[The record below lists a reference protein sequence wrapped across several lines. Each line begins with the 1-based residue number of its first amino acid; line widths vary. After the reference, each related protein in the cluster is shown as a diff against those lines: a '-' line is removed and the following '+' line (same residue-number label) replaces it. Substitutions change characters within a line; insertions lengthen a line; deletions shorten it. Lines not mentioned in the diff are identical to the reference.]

1 MPNRILR
8 DYTYSEKMDKISPQA
23 ENCFIRLIMKADDF
37 GKFNGHPTLL
47 KSALFPLKVDN
58 ITDKQ
63 MDGWIEELKK
73 ADLIVRYEVN
83 GKKYLK
89 INDFGQRL
97 RLMSSKFPDPLS
109 NDSIMTAE
117 CQHDDRLK
125 RNEVEVETKAVST
138 APDVWDELLKTWL
151 SYRKEKKKP
160 LTASSIPLALEELK
174 KMSGEKIDVAKQIVK
189 KSMSNGWQGL
199 FALDKSELEKYENKP
214 ALAQVGAGG
223 NNLGPLP
230 ENWLKKAK

>member
-8 DYTYSEKMDKISPQA
+8 DYTYSEKIDKISPQA
-23 ENCFIRLIMKADDF
+23 ETCFVRLIMKADDF

-47 KSALFPLKVDN
+47 KSALFPLKVDR

-63 MDGWIEELKK
+63 MDGWMLELQK
-73 ADLIVRYEVN
+73 ADLILRYEVN
-83 GKKYLK
+83 GKKYIK

-125 RNEVEVETKAVST
+125 RNEVETETETETETKAVVT

-151 SYRKEKKKP
+151 SYRKEKKRQ

-174 KMSGEKIDVAKQIVK
+174 KMSGEKIDVARQIVK

-199 FALDKSELEKYENKP
+199 FPLEKNQPLKP
-214 ALAQVGAGG
+214 TSKPVMQNGKFGKL
-223 NNLGPLP
+223 
-230 ENWLKKAK
+230 